1 MPSREESAAA
11 NLRQAIRDAEGD
23 CVVEWMER
31 GVDGYFVLFRKGH
44 IVHREQQID
53 EAVLE
58 DGPATDAIRKLAH
71 KLNAVF
77 GQT

>member
-11 NLRQAIRDAEGD
+11 NLRQAIRDAQGD

-44 IVHREQQID
+44 IVHREQID

-58 DGPATDAIRKLAH
+58 KGPATDAIRTLANKL
-71 KLNAVF
+71 KAVF
-77 GQT
+77 G

>member
-1 MPSREESAAA
+1 MPSREESAAG
-11 NLRQAIRDAEGD
+11 NPRQAIREAKGD
-23 CVVEWMER
+23 CVVEWIER
-31 GVDGYFVLFRKGH
+31 GVDGYFVLFRK
-44 IVHREQQID
+44 

-71 KLNAVF
+71 KLNAAF

>member
-11 NLRQAIRDAEGD
+11 NLRQAIRDANGD
-23 CVVEWMER
+23 FVVEWIEHA
-31 GVDGYFVLFRKGH
+31 VDGYFLLFRNRQA
-44 IVHREQQID
+44 VHREPGID

-58 DGPATDAIRKLAH
+58 DGPATEAIHTLVH
-71 KLNAVF
+71 KVKAVF

>member
-11 NLRQAIRDAEGD
+11 NLRQAIRDANGD
-23 CVVEWMER
+23 FVVEWIER
-31 GVDGYFVLFRKGH
+31 AVDGYFLLFRSRQAY
-44 IVHREQQID
+44 REPGID

-58 DGPATDAIRKLAH
+58 DGPATEAMRALVH
-71 KLNAVF
+71 KVKAVF